1 MSLPSPG
8 VLLRAAELALT
19 NEQPI
24 YLDYFSDSVSKTCC
38 IGVRDDNSKNL
49 VKTDSEYGRNIK
61 KHTEIYVNIQ
71 KLMEQKLILLNPLL
85 HGFIIGY
92 HKFLKNNLNVFV
104 FLLYIIL
111 NF

>member
-24 YLDYFSDSVSKTCC
+24 YLDYFSDSVSKRCC

-49 VKTDSEYGRNIK
+49 VKTDSEYTSCIQTISK
-61 KHTEIYVNIQ
+61 CEDCYIVCTENSIYVVSSSIPV
-71 KLMEQKLILLNPLL
+71 KKILSSTSTE
-85 HGFIIGY
+85 
-92 HKFLKNNLNVFV
+92 
-104 FLLYIIL
+104 
-111 NF
+111 